1 MLHEKLLTCTW
12 GGKAV
17 IVGFDLRRRAPT
29 STSLV
34 DFTEERL
41 ACGHSCLALRVQ
53 TPKHAQIVFVR

>member
-29 STSLV
+29 
-34 DFTEERL
+34 